1 MVGFLLVVLSL
12 LAVSIAYGLERVD
25 RFEVIAISIDWLLL
39 IVNGVLLAIMFNRQ
53 QKELRTH

>member
-12 LAVSIAYGLERVD
+12 LAVSIAYGLERLD